1 VNKRLRLACSLGLLG
16 LLAWRT
22 NWHQVAESFAHLRW
36 GLWLLAALLYALMQ
50 VVSSM
55 RWQWLARP
63 LGFGEPLRRFLAFY
77 YIGMFFNLALPTSV
91 GGDVVRAWY
100 LAGGPGRR
108 LDAFLSVFVERLSG
122 LLVLLAI
129 ACTAA
134 AVCPLA
140 LPWWVPWSV
149 WGLTAAGLVAVPA
162 LLALAL
168 LPCPAARLQGPHARL
183 VRFAGQLVAAGRLYL
198 RHPRLLLGATLLSGI
213 VQAGNIG
220 IVWLIGLAVG
230 ARVPAVYYWI
240 VVPLVTILTLLPVSL
255 NGMGIREGAMVT
267 LLAPLGVGSGTALS
281 LAFLWFAAVSA
292 VSLTGVVFYLAGGR
306 QGVPESEAQ
315 GEDGKGAGDRQT
327 GGRGHG
333 PVGGDSDQGRAGQ
346 SPAAA

>member
-1 VNKRLRLACSLGLLG
+1 
-16 LLAWRT
+16 
-22 NWHQVAESFAHLRW
+22 
-36 GLWLLAALLYALMQ
+36 
-50 VVSSM
+50 
-55 RWQWLARP
+55 
-63 LGFGEPLRRFLAFY
+63 
-77 YIGMFFNLALPTSV
+77 MFFNLVLPTSV

-134 AVCPLA
+134 AVCPLD

-149 WGLTAAGLVAVPA
+149 WGLTAAGLLSVPA
-162 LLALAL
+162 LLGLARV
-168 LPCPAARLQGPHARL
+168 PCPSARLRGPHARL
-183 VRFAGQLVAAGRLYL
+183 ARFTEQLAAAGRLYL
-198 RHPRLLLGATLLSGI
+198 RRPRLLLGTTLLSAV
-213 VQAGNIG
+213 VQAGNIAV
-220 IVWLIGLAVG
+220 VWLIGLAVG
-230 ARVPAVYYWI
+230 APVPAAYYWI

-267 LLAPLGVGSGTALS
+267 LLGPLGVGSGTALS

-292 VSLTGVVFYLAGGR
+292 VSLTGVVFYLL
-306 QGVPESEAQ
+306 
-315 GEDGKGAGDRQT
+315 GDRRGIAECSAGPVDS
-327 GGRGHG
+327 GGGGHG

-346 SPAAA
+346 SSAAA

>member
-1 VNKRLRLACSLGLLG
+1 VNKRLRLACSLALLG

-22 NWHQVAESFAHLRW
+22 NWHQVADAFAHLRW
-36 GLWLLAALLYALMQ
+36 GLWLLAALVYAGMQ
-50 VVSSM
+50 VVSSL

-63 LGFGEPLRRFLAFY
+63 LGFAEPLRRFLAFY
-77 YIGMFFNLALPTSV
+77 YVGMFFNLVLPTSV

-149 WGLTAAGLVAVPA
+149 WGLTAAGLLSVPA
-162 LLALAL
+162 LLCLAR
-168 LPCPAARLQGPHARL
+168 LPCPSARLQGPHARL
-183 VRFAGQLVAAGRLYL
+183 VRFAGQLTAAGRLYL
-198 RHPRLLLGATLLSGI
+198 GRPRLLLGTTLLSAV
-213 VQAGNIG
+213 VQAGNIAV
-220 IVWLIGLAVG
+220 VWLIGLAVG
-230 ARVPAVYYWI
+230 ARVPEAYYWI

-267 LLAPLGVGSGTALS
+267 LLGPLGVGSGTALS

-292 VSLTGVVFYLAGGR
+292 VSLTGVVFYLL
-306 QGVPESEAQ
+306 
-315 GEDGKGAGDRQT
+315 GDRQRISECGEEAESS

>member
-1 VNKRLRLACSLGLLG
+1 VALLG

-22 NWHQVAESFAHLRW
+22 NWHQVAEAFAHMRW
-36 GLWLLAALLYALMQ
+36 GLWLLAVVGYALTQ
-50 VVSSM
+50 VVSSL

-63 LGFGEPLRRFLAFY
+63 LGFSQPLRRYLAFY
-77 YIGMFFNLALPTSV
+77 YIGMFFNLVLPTSV

-149 WGLTAAGLVAVPA
+149 WGLTAAGLLAVPA
-162 LLALAL
+162 LVVLAR
-168 LPCPAARLQGPHARL
+168 LPCPAARLQGLHARL
-183 VRFAGQLVAAGRLYL
+183 VRFAGQLAAAGRLYL
-198 RHPRLLLGATLLSGI
+198 RHPRLLVSTTLLSAV
-213 VQAGNIG
+213 VQVANILL
-220 IVWLIGLAVG
+220 VWVIGLAVG
-230 ARVPAVYYWI
+230 ARVPAGYYWI
-240 VVPLVTILTLLPVSL
+240 VVPLVAILTLLPVSL

-267 LLAPLGVGSGTALS
+267 LLGPLGVGSGTALS

-292 VSLTGVVFYLAGGR
+292 VSLTGVVFYLL
-306 QGVPESEAQ
+306 
-315 GEDGKGAGDRQT
+315 GDRRGIAGCGAEAESS
-327 GGRGHG
+327 GGGGHG

-346 SPAAA
+346 PAAAA